1 VRILGSVEMDQK
13 GASVAVYICPM
24 HSDVRQAGPTKCP
37 KCGMDLLPEGAR
49 FGLLRH
55 MISSPL
61 HIAVM
66 GALMLALMAAAMMML
81 R

>member
-1 VRILGSVEMDQK
+1 
-13 GASVAVYICPM
+13 M
-24 HSDVRQAGPTKCP
+24 HSEVRQAESGKCRR
-37 KCGMDLLPEGAR
+37 CGMALLPEGTR

-61 HIAVM
+61 HIAIIV
-66 GALMLALMAAAMMML
+66 AVMLALMAAAMMML

>member
-1 VRILGSVEMDQK
+1 MEISMNHGVKAGS
-13 GASVAVYICPM
+13 AFFCPM
-24 HSDVRQAGPTKCP
+24 HADVHELSPGKCP
-37 KCGMDLLPEGAR
+37 KCGMDLLPEGTR

-61 HIAVM
+61 HLTVMAV
-66 GALMLALMAAAMMML
+66 AMLVIMAVAMMML

>member
-1 VRILGSVEMDQK
+1 MDQI
-13 GASVAVYICPM
+13 ASSAAAYICPM
-24 HSDVRQAGPTKCP
+24 HSDIRQAGPGKCP
-37 KCGMDLLPEGAR
+37 RCGMGLLPEGTR

-61 HIAVM
+61 HLAVM
-66 GALMLALMAAAMMML
+66 AALMVALMAAAMMMM

>member
-1 VRILGSVEMDQK
+1 MDQI
-13 GASVAVYICPM
+13 ASSAAVYICPM
-24 HSDVRQAGPTKCP
+24 HSDIRQAGPGRCP
-37 KCGMDLLPEGAR
+37 KCAMDLLPEGTW

-61 HIAVM
+61 HLAIMVA
-66 GALMLALMAAAMMML
+66 AMLVLMAAAMMMM

>member
-1 VRILGSVEMDQK
+1 MDHT
-13 GASVAVYICPM
+13 ASSAAAYICPM
-24 HSDVRQAGPTKCP
+24 HSDIRQAGPGKCP
-37 KCGMDLLPEGAR
+37 RCGMDLLPQGIR

-61 HIAVM
+61 HLAVM
-66 GALMLALMAAAMMML
+66 LTAMLVLMAGAMMMM

>member
-1 VRILGSVEMDQK
+1 
-13 GASVAVYICPM
+13 
-24 HSDVRQAGPTKCP
+24 
-37 KCGMDLLPEGAR
+37 MDLLLEGTR

-61 HIAVM
+61 HLAIMVA
-66 GALMLALMAAAMMML
+66 AMLVLMAAAMMMM

>member
-1 VRILGSVEMDQK
+1 M
-13 GASVAVYICPM
+13 AVYICPM
-24 HSDVRQAGPTKCP
+24 HSEGRQAESGKCRR
-37 KCGMDLLPEGAR
+37 CGMDLLPKGTR

-61 HIAVM
+61 HIAIMV
-66 GALMLALMAAAMMML
+66 ALMIALMAAAMMML